1 MTQVAVPPPAAA
13 GGDETRYPPTP
24 AGHVR
29 LTIDGISVIA
39 PKGELVIRTAERIGT
54 AIPRFCD
61 HPLLDPVGACR
72 QCLVEVEMGGRK
84 MPKPQASCTQTVA
97 DGMVVNTQ
105 LTSPV
110 AEKAQRSN
118 LEFLLINHPLD
129 CPVCDKGGECP
140 LQNQT
145 IANGS
150 SVSRMREPKRVF
162 TKPIAIS
169 TEILLDRE
177 RCVLCQRCTRFSDQI
192 AGDKFID
199 LLERGWAQQIGINS
213 EEPFQSYFSGNTIQ
227 ICPVGALTS
236 AAYRF
241 RARPFDLES
250 TSTVCEHCAGGCALR
265 TDHRAGATLR
275 RLARIDMDVNEEW
288 NCDKG
293 RFAFEYVRQPDRI
306 TRPLVRNAAGE
317 LEPAS
322 WTEAM
327 SVAAAGLLKARDS
340 GGVGV
345 LAGGRL
351 TVTDA
356 YAYAKFARVALH
368 TNDIDFRARQHSA
381 EEARFLAGRVA
392 GTAPDRGGVTFG
404 SLESAPVV
412 LLVALEPEE
421 ESASLFLR
429 LRKAARKRGVPVYSV
444 APFASRGLTKM
455 SGTVIAAGPGDEVGI
470 VRGLGSDELAS
481 SGVADAADR
490 NRLGALL
497 RTSGAVVLV
506 GERAAQTPGLLTAVA
521 SLVDVTGARLA
532 WVPRRAGERGALD
545 AGALGN
551 VLPGG
556 RPLADPAARTEVAAA
571 WGVSIPDAPGRDTAG
586 ILADVALPSDDEDV
600 ADEAVAEGPRGLAG
614 LLVGG
619 VEVSDLP
626 DPAAALAAIAGADFV
641 VSLEM
646 RASGVTA
653 LADVVFPVAAAVEKS
668 GAYLNWEGRL
678 RPFDAALPEAGTLD
692 EGRILDTLGV
702 EMDVDLYTQTPSAAA
717 GELARLGVWSGG
729 GRPLTVD
736 HGEPGAEPGVS
747 SASRAENAMINSGVG
762 YRLASWRLNLD
773 GGRAM
778 DGEPYLAGTARPDVV
793 RIAPAVADALGIGD
807 GHPVA
812 VRGPASSIT
821 LPVAVTPMVPD
832 VVWLPAMIDGM
843 PTAGRLGAAVGARVH
858 IDPVLMDETVRDSMQ
873 SSAEGAAL

>member
-1 MTQVAVPPPAAA
+1 MTQVAVPPA
-13 GGDETRYPPTP
+13 GSAGDSDVPVPVPE
-24 AGHVR
+24 GHVR
-29 LTIDGISVIA
+29 LTIDGVSVVA

-84 MPKPQASCTQTVA
+84 MPKPQAACTQTVA

-105 LTSPV
+105 LTSAV

-118 LEFLLINHPLD
+118 LEFLLLNHPLD
-129 CPVCDKGGECP
+129 CPICDKGGECP

-145 IANGS
+145 MANGS
-150 SVSRMREPKRVF
+150 NVSRLRDPKRVF

-199 LLERGWAQQIGINS
+199 LLERGSAQQIGIGGS
-213 EEPFQSYFSGNTIQ
+213 QAPFQSYFSGNTIQ

-241 RARPFDLES
+241 RARPFDLVS
-250 TSTVCEHCAGGCALR
+250 TPTVCEHCAGGCALR
-265 TDHRAGATLR
+265 TDHRAGAVLR

-306 TRPLVRNAAGE
+306 TRPLIRDTDGE
-317 LEPAS
+317 LRPAS

-327 SVAAAGLLKARDS
+327 SVAAAGLLRARDN

-356 YAYAKFARVALH
+356 YAYAKFARVALR
-368 TNDIDFRARQHSA
+368 TNDIDFRARQHTA
-381 EEARFLAGRVA
+381 EEAQFLAARVA

-404 SLESAPVV
+404 SLESAPAV

-429 LRKAARKRGVPVYSV
+429 LRKAARRRGVPVYSI
-444 APFASRGLTKM
+444 APFASRGLQKM
-455 SGTVIAAGPGDEVGI
+455 FGTLIAAGPGDEVGI
-470 VRGLGSDELAS
+470 ISGLGSDELAGD
-481 SGVADAADR
+481 GVPDAAER

-497 RTSGAVVLV
+497 RTPGAVVLV

-521 SLVDVTGARLA
+521 ALVDATGARLA

-556 RPLADPAARTEVAAA
+556 RPLTDPAARAEVEAA
-571 WGVSIPDAPGRDTAG
+571 WGVSIPPAPGRDTAG
-586 ILADVALPSDDEDV
+586 ILAGVALPLPDD
-600 ADEAVAEGPRGLAG
+600 AIEAAEAAAVGEPRGLAG

-619 VEVSDLP
+619 VEVDDLP
-626 DPAAALAAIAGADFV
+626 DPAAALTAIAGAGFV

-646 RASGVTA
+646 RASAVTA
-653 LADVVFPVAAAVEKS
+653 LADVVFPVAAAVEKA
-668 GAYLNWEGRL
+668 GAYLNWEGRP

-702 EMDVDLYTQTPSAAA
+702 EMDVDLYTQTPAAAA
-717 GELARLGVWSGG
+717 GELGRLGVWSGR
-729 GRPLTVD
+729 RPTVY
-736 HGEPGAEPGVS
+736 GAAAGPEAGP
-747 SASRAENAMINSGVG
+747 G
-762 YRLASWRLNLD
+762 YRLASWRMNLD

-778 DGEPYLAGTARPDVV
+778 DGEPHLAGTAKPDVV
-793 RIAPAVADALGIGD
+793 RVPLSAAASMGVRDGD
-807 GHPVA
+807 PVA

-821 LPVAVTPMVPD
+821 LPVAVTPMVDD
-832 VVWLPAMIDGM
+832 VVWLPAMINGM

-858 IDPVLMDETVRDSMQ
+858 IDPVHVTRIDTGGV
-873 SSAEGAAL
+873 AG

>member
-1 MTQVAVPPPAAA
+1 MTQVAVPPA
-13 GGDETRYPPTP
+13 GSAGDSDVPVPVPE
-24 AGHVR
+24 GHVR
-29 LTIDGISVIA
+29 LTIDGVSVVA

-84 MPKPQASCTQTVA
+84 MPKPQAACTQTVA
-97 DGMVVNTQ
+97 DGMVVHTQ

-110 AEKAQRSN
+110 AEQAQRSN
-118 LEFLLINHPLD
+118 LEFLLLNHPLD
-129 CPVCDKGGECP
+129 CPICDKGGECP

-145 IANGS
+145 MANGS
-150 SVSRMREPKRVF
+150 NVSRLRDPKRVF

-192 AGDKFID
+192 AGDKFIE
-199 LLERGWAQQIGINS
+199 LLERGSAQQIGINS

-241 RARPFDLES
+241 RARPFDLVS
-250 TSTVCEHCAGGCALR
+250 TPTVCEHCAGGCALR
-265 TDHRAGATLR
+265 TDHRAGAVLR

-306 TRPLVRNAAGE
+306 TRPLIRDTDGE
-317 LEPAS
+317 LRPAS

-327 SVAAAGLLKARDS
+327 SVAAAGLLRARDN

-356 YAYAKFARVALH
+356 YAYAKFARVALR
-368 TNDIDFRARQHSA
+368 TNDIDFRARQHTV
-381 EEARFLAGRVA
+381 EEAQFLAARVA

-404 SLESAPVV
+404 SLESAPAV

-429 LRKAARKRGVPVYSV
+429 LRKAARRRSVPVFSV
-444 APFASRGLTKM
+444 APFASRGLQKM
-455 SGTVIAAGPGDEVGI
+455 FGTLIAAGPGDEVG
-470 VRGLGSDELAS
+470 VLAGLGAAGGAATVPAD
-481 SGVADAADR
+481 GVPDAPER
-490 NRLGALL
+490 HRLGALL
-497 RTSGAVVLV
+497 RTPGAVVLV

-521 SLVDVTGARLA
+521 ALVDATGARLA

-556 RPLADPAARTEVAAA
+556 RPLTDPAARAEVEAA
-571 WGVSIPDAPGRDTAG
+571 WGVSIPPAPGRDTAG
-586 ILADVALPSDDEDV
+586 ILADVAPPLPDDELECPTTRSRPLRPPPSENPAGWPDCSS
-600 ADEAVAEGPRGLAG
+600 AG
-614 LLVGG
+614 LR
-619 VEVSDLP
+619 STTCP
-626 DPAAALAAIAGADFV
+626 IPP
-641 VSLEM
+641 
-646 RASGVTA
+646 R
-653 LADVVFPVAAAVEKS
+653 
-668 GAYLNWEGRL
+668 R
-678 RPFDAALPEAGTLD
+678 
-692 EGRILDTLGV
+692 
-702 EMDVDLYTQTPSAAA
+702 
-717 GELARLGVWSGG
+717 
-729 GRPLTVD
+729 
-736 HGEPGAEPGVS
+736 
-747 SASRAENAMINSGVG
+747 
-762 YRLASWRLNLD
+762 
-773 GGRAM
+773 
-778 DGEPYLAGTARPDVV
+778 
-793 RIAPAVADALGIGD
+793 
-807 GHPVA
+807 
-812 VRGPASSIT
+812 
-821 LPVAVTPMVPD
+821 
-832 VVWLPAMIDGM
+832 
-843 PTAGRLGAAVGARVH
+843 
-858 IDPVLMDETVRDSMQ
+858 
-873 SSAEGAAL
+873 